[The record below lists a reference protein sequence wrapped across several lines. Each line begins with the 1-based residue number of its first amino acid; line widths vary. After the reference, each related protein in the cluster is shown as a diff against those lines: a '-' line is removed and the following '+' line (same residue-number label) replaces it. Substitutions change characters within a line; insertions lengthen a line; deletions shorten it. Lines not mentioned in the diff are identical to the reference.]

1 MWSRVSRVRLEPVY
15 LEWNE
20 TVSVRVGPVKESRSP
35 SAAPSRRLN
44 CRIVERLANL
54 RSVEATCP
62 PDTGTLYC
70 PLPCRNRGAAPGAHH
85 PNKPKFS
92 HITLAGRSSSSETV
106 VKKNFWLLVT
116 PIGDQPGPPCPSY
129 PSLFSKSHKK
139 ELRTSSDSW
148 GPQLGT
154 NPALR
159 ARPIQAYS
167 QRVVKKNFG
176 LRRDSVWGPTP
187 TLHARV
193 NQASSEAVIK
203 ESVRL
208 CSNPRGFSQ
217 TPTLGTQYSLFY
229 YYQLTHPI
237 LEVTCCPCGKE
248 GQ

>member
-92 HITLAGRSSSSETV
+92 HITLAGRSSSETV
-106 VKKNFWLLVT
+106 VKKNFGLCPTPGDPDWGPTRPSVPVRSKLILKDSSKRTSDFVWLLGT
-116 PIGDQPGPPCPSY
+116 PIGDQPGTPCRSY
-129 PSLFSKSHKK
+129 PSFF
-139 ELRTSSDSW
+139 RSSDPRERQTEQQSW
-148 GPQLGT
+148 
-154 NPALR
+154 
-159 ARPIQAYS
+159 
-167 QRVVKKNFG
+167 
-176 LRRDSVWGPTP
+176 
-187 TLHARV
+187 
-193 NQASSEAVIK
+193 
-203 ESVRL
+203 RL
-208 CSNPRGFSQ
+208 QSN
-217 TPTLGTQYSLFY
+217 TLGTQYSLFY
-229 YYQLTHPI
+229 TTSSPI
-237 LEVTCCPCGKE
+237 PSWR
-248 GQ
+248 